1 MSLFAFL
8 GGRHDTRAWARALTA
23 AGCKLPKK
31 PSHKILASMT
41 DQTIADDCRIIRECA
56 RDIMQTESS
65 EERRQK
71 HLVLYS
77 RYARLTN
84 LSAYAASNQKK
95 IIEESRKLVTQAR
108 KYK

>member
-8 GGRHDTRAWARALTA
+8 GGRHDTRSWAKALAA

-31 PSHKILASMT
+31 PNHKLLAGMT

-65 EERRQK
+65 DERRQK

-84 LSAYAASNQKK
+84 LAPYAASNQKK
-95 IIEESRKLVTQAR
+95 TIEEARKLVAQAR
-108 KYK
+108 KFK